1 MPNERTPVGAR
12 GDVRPAGAVP
22 MSHFERRLRAL
33 SAPGVGK
40 PLRGGR
46 RGIEKEGLRV
56 TPEGYIAATA
66 HPVCLGS
73 ALENR
78 FITTDYSE
86 ALLEF
91 VTPPLESTWEAI
103 QFLCDIHQFVYG
115 CLEDE
120 LIWAMSMPCMIRS
133 PADVP
138 LARYGTSNVGQM
150 KTAYRRGLGYRYGR
164 NMQAISGMH
173 FNYSLPEAFWSAY
186 LDIEG
191 AGADEA
197 MDFRS
202 SAYLGLVRNVRRLD
216 WLLLYLFGAS
226 PAVCKTF
233 LAGVDTDL
241 VEFDSGTLCGPYATS
256 LRMSEIGYQNSN
268 QAVIEVSANSLDDYV
283 RDLERAVGTPNPDYE
298 RIGVVVD
305 GVYRQ
310 LNANYLQIEN
320 EYYSTVRPKRVARS
334 GERPTQALRRG
345 GVEYIEL
352 RALDISPFD
361 PVGINRAHVR
371 FLEAFLVYCLLAD
384 SPPIEDREQHD
395 NKINRLAVAD
405 RGREPG
411 LELRYGG
418 SGRKLRDWG
427 LEVCRDI
434 GAVAELLERDDRTD
448 YADAIAVQIDAL
460 EDPEHTPSARL
471 LAELRTT
478 GQSIFEYA
486 MQLSMNYAEYFLA
499 MPAEMNSHQRSLSEE
514 SRESLRRQARIEAA
528 DDVSFDEYL
537 ARYFAA

>member
-1 MPNERTPVGAR
+1 
-12 GDVRPAGAVP
+12 
-22 MSHFERRLRAL
+22 MSDFDRRLRAL
-33 SAPGVGK
+33 SAPGAGT
-40 PLRGGR
+40 PLHGGR
-46 RGIEKEGLRV
+46 RGIEKESLRV
-56 TPEGYIAATA
+56 TPEGYIAATE

-91 VTPPLESTWEAI
+91 VTPPVEATWEAI

-115 CLEDE
+115 CLDDE
-120 LIWAMSMPCMIRS
+120 LLWAMSMPCMIRS
-133 PADVP
+133 EADVP

-150 KTAYRRGLGYRYGR
+150 KTVYRRGLGYRYGR

-173 FNYSLPEAFWSAY
+173 FNYSLPEAFWSAFR
-186 LDIEG
+186 DIEE
-191 AGADEA
+191 AGADDATE
-197 MDFRS
+197 FRS

-233 LAGVDTDL
+233 LAGVDADL
-241 VEFDSGTLCGPYATS
+241 VEFDSGTLYGPYATS

-320 EYYSTVRPKRVARS
+320 EYYSTARPKRVARS

-361 PVGINRAHVR
+361 PVGINRSQVR

-384 SPPIEDREQHD
+384 SPPIEDSEQQD
-395 NKINRLAVAD
+395 NKINRLAAAD

-411 LELRYGG
+411 LELRRGG
-418 SGRKLRDWG
+418 SGCNLRDWG

-434 GAVAELLERDDRTD
+434 QAVAELLERDERSD
-448 YADAIAVQIDAL
+448 YADAIAAQIEAL
-460 EDPEHTPSARL
+460 VDPERTPSARL
-471 LAELRTT
+471 IAELRSTE
-478 GQSIFEYA
+478 QSIFEYA
-486 MQLSMNYAEYFLA
+486 MQLSTNYAEYFLA
-499 MPAEMNSHQRSLSEE
+499 MPAEMNSHHEPLSEE
-514 SRESLRRQARIEAA
+514 SRESLQRQARIEAA

-537 ARYFAA
+537 ARYFSA